1 MHFILEENK
10 VIWNS
15 NAMMAACD
23 LLVIGFAILIFA
35 KAVKHGQAAGR
46 SSDARGSWLI
56 VAAVFL
62 TGIFC
67 AADLTT
73 MFILQHF
80 VGEEKAYITI
90 DYLHLNVRTVITA
103 ITVALTFIGF
113 VQLLSYR
120 KKTAMAIGCLTT
132 KLAHCEEHERCRIAN
147 YLHDHIGQS
156 LAALRIKF
164 DMISL
169 GGTETGTKLFTKLL
183 DETIERTE
191 SLTYELHPPVLSQ
204 FGLRA
209 AIEWLSNK
217 FSSEYSVRFEC
228 SVEGTPLEIDEDDA
242 ALLFRIGRELM
253 FNVIKHAH
261 TDSAR
266 VTLRW
271 HDEAVSIEVED
282 EGVGYDPSV
291 LVSTGEE
298 LRFGLTS
305 VRGRV
310 TALGGSYDVDT
321 QLGDG
326 TRVAINIPLNSS
338 AMRLAD
344 AMA

>member
-1 MHFILEENK
+1 M
-10 VIWNS
+10 IWNS

-35 KAVKHGQAAGR
+35 KAVKHGQAAVR

-56 VAAVFL
+56 VAAFFL

-67 AADLTT
+67 VVDLAT
-73 MFILQHF
+73 MFIPQYF
-80 VGEEKAYITI
+80 VSEEKAYITMN
-90 DYLHLNVRTVITA
+90 YLPLDVRTVVTA

-113 VQLLSYR
+113 VRLLSYS

-132 KLAHCEEHERCRIAN
+132 KLAHCEEHERRRIAN

-156 LAALRIKF
+156 LVALRIKF
-164 DMISL
+164 DMISQE
-169 GGTETGTKLFTKLL
+169 GTETGRMKDTKQFTKLL
-183 DETIERTE
+183 EETIERTV

-217 FSSEYSVRFEC
+217 FSSEYNVRFDY

-266 VTLRW
+266 VKLRW

-291 LVSTGEE
+291 PASTGDE
-298 LRFGLTS
+298 LRFGLAS

-321 QLGDG
+321 QLGGG
-326 TRVAINIPLNSS
+326 TRVVLNIPLPGR
-338 AMRLAD
+338 ATRLAG
-344 AMA
+344 AMV